1 MSRHPASIGDG
12 YFDALYARDIDP
24 WGFATSDYERNKY
37 AATLA
42 TLPDR
47 PFVNALEVGCSIG
60 IFTARL
66 APRCGRL
73 LALDVAEAAL
83 ARARENCP
91 AANVTFARARVP
103 EQWPQ
108 GTFDLIVLSEML
120 YYLDSSDL
128 TRVARQASDALAPD
142 GIAVL
147 VHYLGETDYPL
158 TGDAAAGAFIADS
171 GLRATRQVRAERYR
185 IDRLERA

>member
-24 WGFATSDYERNKY
+24 WAFATSDYERDKY
-37 AATLA
+37 MATLA
-42 TLPDR
+42 MLPER
-47 PFVNALEVGCSIG
+47 PFANALEVGCSIG

-83 ARARENCP
+83 ARARENC
-91 AANVTFARARVP
+91 AALNVTFLRARVP

-108 GTFDLIVLSEML
+108 GMFDLIVLSEML
-120 YYLDSSDL
+120 YYLDASDL
-128 TRVARQASDALAPD
+128 MRVARQASGALAKD
-142 GIAVL
+142 GIVLL

-158 TGDAAAGAFIADS
+158 TGDAAAEAFIAAS
-171 GLRATRQVRAERYR
+171 GLRPTQQVRAEQYR
-185 IDRLERA
+185 IDRLARA